1 MYKLPIKKICE
12 FCGTIYFTR
21 SSKSRACSKK
31 CAKQLWNIK
40 VREKG
45 GLVYNSGCGRKKGIT
60 PWNKNKECPQLK
72 GENNGFYGHSHSK
85 ETIDVIREKVNI
97 TKAKNR
103 SFNISHEEDE
113 IGRLLKIKF
122 PDLLTQYK
130 SEPYPFNCDF
140 YIPSKDLYIEYN
152 GHWTHGIY
160 MHDLYAPYDPE
171 NPDHQWLLN
180 LWKSKNSKY
189 FDRAIKTW
197 TKLDPLK
204 ASYVKKNN
212 LNMKIFYYFRDFRDW
227 YSIQE
232 PLQM

>member
-97 TKAKNR
+97 TKAKN
-103 SFNISHEEDE
+103 SQIFLHNTNLNLIPLIVTFIFLQKIFTLNIMDT
-113 IGRLLKIKF
+113 G
-122 PDLLTQYK
+122 LT
-130 SEPYPFNCDF
+130 EFICM
-140 YIPSKDLYIEYN
+140 
-152 GHWTHGIY
+152 TY
-160 MHDLYAPYDPE
+160 MHLMI
-171 NPDHQWLLN
+171 Q
-180 LWKSKNSKY
+180 
-189 FDRAIKTW
+189 
-197 TKLDPLK
+197 
-204 ASYVKKNN
+204 
-212 LNMKIFYYFRDFRDW
+212 KIQIINGY
-227 YSIQE
+227 
-232 PLQM
+232 